1 MRTNQAAVESQFKRS
16 WIRRTACPEVQAVYK
31 IVDTPAGMQEYQ
43 VYRYDRLLP
52 ILDRLS
58 LLIFLVLG
66 RVWKQ
71 GEISHSWARPAEMNT
86 VCGTECEG
94 NATSETK
101 VSPLSA
107 RTQSVRCVAS
117 SDRHSISSSS
127 GGQLGGGGSVV
138 ESILRQLRQSSTPFR
153 ELVEDVP
160 DLEVLTPRSD
170 EYSRNIGAT
179 SNWKALLLNKVVI
192 GNSKKLI
199 NEDPLRTQPPP
210 GFDSVCHLEAALW
223 KC

>member
-1 MRTNQAAVESQFKRS
+1 M
-16 WIRRTACPEVQAVYK
+16 
-31 IVDTPAGMQEYQ
+31 
-43 VYRYDRLLP
+43 
-52 ILDRLS
+52 
-58 LLIFLVLG
+58 
-66 RVWKQ
+66 
-71 GEISHSWARPAEMNT
+71 
-86 VCGTECEG
+86 
-94 NATSETK
+94 
-101 VSPLSA
+101 SPLSA

-138 ESILRQLRQSSTPFR
+138 GSILRQLRQSSTPFR
-153 ELVEDVP
+153 ELVVEDVP

-223 KC
+223 RR